1 MIKKIDD
8 YTAEV
13 TKELPT
19 PKPVVTKYERSFIE
33 NQIVA
38 ITEQRD
44 EMIALKEAELKECED
59 ILAVM
64 EKEGIIAKP
73 VPSEILNDKI
83 ME

>member
-8 YTAEV
+8 YTLEFISEKIE
-13 TKELPT
+13 TISN
-19 PKPVVTKYERSFIE
+19 KYERSFIE

-73 VPSEILNDKI
+73 IPSEILNDKI

>member
-8 YTAEV
+8 YTLEFISEKIE
-13 TKELPT
+13 TISN
-19 PKPVVTKYERSFIE
+19 KYERSFIE
-33 NQIVA
+33 SQIKM

-44 EMIALKEAELKECED
+44 TFVSARNAELKECED

-64 EKEGIIAKP
+64 KKEGIIAKP
-73 VPSEILNDKI
+73 IPSEILNDKI

>member
-8 YTAEV
+8 YTLEFISEKIE
-13 TKELPT
+13 TISN
-19 PKPVVTKYERSFIE
+19 KYERSFIE
-33 NQIVA
+33 SQIKM

-44 EMIALKEAELKECED
+44 TFVSARNAELKECED

-73 VPSEILNDKI
+73 IPSEILNDKI

>member
-8 YTAEV
+8 YTLEFISEKIE
-13 TKELPT
+13 TISN
-19 PKPVVTKYERSFIE
+19 KYERSFIE
-33 NQIVA
+33 SQIKM

-44 EMIALKEAELKECED
+44 TFVSARNAELKECED

-73 VPSEILNDKI
+73 IPSEILNDKI
-83 ME
+83 IE